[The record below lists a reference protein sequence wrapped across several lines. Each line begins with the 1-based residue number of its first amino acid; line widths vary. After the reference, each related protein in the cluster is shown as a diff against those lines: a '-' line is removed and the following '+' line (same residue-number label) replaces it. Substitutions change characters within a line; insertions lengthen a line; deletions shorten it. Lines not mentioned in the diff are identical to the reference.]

1 MHKKYIENV
10 MTEEVISNDYEISE
24 FFNKVFGNIVPNEN
38 F

>member
-1 MHKKYIENV
+1 MI
-10 MTEEVISNDYEISE
+10 EEVISNDYEILE

>member
-1 MHKKYIENV
+1 MI
-10 MTEEVISNDYEISE
+10 EEVISNDYEISE